1 MHRLYPEVP
10 VVLVATQIDLRNE
23 KAMLRELQEADVEP
37 ITPLNGLGLSEEI
50 GAIKLSEVSAFIRSG
65 SPS

>member
-1 MHRLYPEVP
+1 M
-10 VVLVATQIDLRNE
+10 LVATQIDLRNE